1 MSETIIEKNL
11 GDAIAPRYK
20 MYALETLAERAIP
33 DIRDGLKPVHL
44 RILYCMYNDLNLTHS
59 HKTIKSAKVSGAV
72 MGSYHPHGDSYPTMV
87 GMAQPWNMRYPIVEI
102 QGNLGNIDGDPAAAS
117 RYTECRLTKYGEAMM
132 ADINKNV
139 VDYRPTY
146 DDTSR
151 EPVVAPGL
159 IANALLNGCTGIACG
174 FSTNTGFHNL
184 TEVYNALD
192 YILEESIKEDGE
204 VNISHLSGIIK
215 GPDFPTGGIIV
226 NNNEWYKIFTEG
238 KGKVVVR
245 AKYEIIEE
253 KKKTYIKITEL
264 PYGVNKLKLVNSIED
279 KMQKGVLTD
288 IKEIIDAS
296 SEGNIN
302 IQIILKKSANPNLV
316 LNNLLVKT
324 DLQTN
329 FNYNMV
335 TLLDKQLSQSSIVDA
350 LYAFIE
356 HGLDV
361 IKRRTEYDA
370 DKVNHRIM
378 ILEGIL
384 KVLED
389 LDRTIE
395 IVRTEDNPLEVL
407 MNEYELEEEQAQY
420 VLDMKLKRISNQDEE
435 KVEAELSDLYE
446 KLPKLLAII
455 NDEKVTMQTLK
466 EELFLIKDK
475 FGDERRTEINIESTE
490 SIDEE
495 DLIEEED
502 LVITITSEGNIKSV
516 SASEYS
522 VQKRNGKGNKGANT
536 KENEEVV
543 DLFSVRSK
551 DDLLFITNT
560 GRCHVLKAYKIQKV
574 SRSGKGKNIVNYLKL
589 DAGEHPV
596 STIAT
601 NVAEN
606 QDATLVLATKFGM
619 IKRLKLSMLS
629 SKYSYTKVAKLKE
642 GDEFVKAM
650 IGTDEDE
657 VLLVS
662 ENGMYTRFSLSL
674 VRPSGKTAIGVIGM
688 KFKTIDDC
696 LLTMTTIKD
705 SDDLVIVSEL
715 GVGKKTSAAEYK
727 ASKSKGG
734 KGFQIYKA
742 NARTGLVAACITV
755 NDENLLIT
763 TANGSVIRLDSS
775 NINKLSKTAMGVK
788 LINLNEGDK
797 VASVAKIVAE
807 EGEIVE
813 SE

>member
-1 MSETIIEKNL
+1 MSEVIIEKNL

-33 DIRDGLKPVHL
+33 EIRDGLKPVHL
-44 RILYCMYNDLNLTHS
+44 RILYCMYEMGLTPS

-72 MGSYHPHGDSYPTMV
+72 MGSYHPHGDSYPTMI
-87 GMAQPWNMRYPIVEI
+87 GMAQPWNMRYPIIEV

-146 DDTSR
+146 DDTSV
-151 EPVVAPGL
+151 EPVVASGL

-192 YILEESIKEDGE
+192 YILAESIKEDGD
-204 VNISHLSGIIK
+204 VNISQLTQIIK
-215 GPDFPTGGIIV
+215 GPDFPTGGTII

-279 KMQKGVLTD
+279 KMQKGILSD
-288 IKEIIDAS
+288 IKEVIDAS
-296 SEGNIN
+296 SEENIN
-302 IQIILKKSANPNLV
+302 IQIILKKSANVNLV

-335 TLLDKQLSQSSIVDA
+335 TLLDKQLKQASIVDC
-350 LYAFIE
+350 LYEFIN

-361 IKRRTEYDA
+361 IKRRTQYDV
-370 DKVNHRIM
+370 DKLNHRVM

-395 IVRTEDNPLEVL
+395 IVRFEEDPLTVL
-407 MNEYELEEEQAQY
+407 QNEYELEEEQAQY
-420 VLDMKLKRISNQDEE
+420 ILDMKLKRISNQDEE

-446 KLPKLLAII
+446 KLPKLLEII

-466 EELFLIKDK
+466 EELAVIKEK
-475 FGDERRTEINIESTE
+475 FGDDRRTNIDLETVAQ
-490 SIDEE
+490 IDVE
-495 DLIEEED
+495 DLIEDED
-502 LVITITSEGNIKSV
+502 LVVTITSDGNIKSV

-522 VQKRNGKGNKGANT
+522 VQKRNGKGNKAAKT
-536 KENEEVV
+536 KEDEEVV
-543 DLFSVRSK
+543 DLFSVKSK

-560 GRCHVLKAYKIQKV
+560 GRCHVLKAYKIAKTN
-574 SRSGKGKNIVNYLKL
+574 RSGKGKNIVNYLKL
-589 DAGEHPV
+589 EEGEHPV

-606 QDATLVLATKFGM
+606 QDATLVIATKFGM
-619 IKRLKLSMLS
+619 IKRLKLNLLS
-629 SKYSYTKVAKLKE
+629 TKYSFTKVAKLKE
-642 GDEFVKAM
+642 GDEFVKAI
-650 IGTDEDE
+650 IGDDEDE
-657 VLLVS
+657 VLMVS
-662 ENGMYTRFSLSL
+662 ENGMYTRFPLST
-674 VRPSGKTAIGVIGM
+674 VRPSGKSAIGVIGM

-696 LLTMTTIKD
+696 LLTMSTIKD
-705 SDDLVIVSEL
+705 SDDLIIVSEL
-715 GVGKKTSAAEYK
+715 GVGKRTEAKEYK

-734 KGFQIYKA
+734 KGFAIYKA
-742 NARTGLVAACITV
+742 NSRTGKVAACITV

-775 NINKLSKTAMGVK
+775 KINKLSKTAMGVK
-788 LINLNEGDK
+788 LININEGDK
-797 VASVAKIVAE
+797 VASVAKIVPE
-807 EGEIVE
+807 EENVLE
-813 SE
+813 CE

>member
-139 VDYRPTY
+139 VDYRATY

-288 IKEIIDAS
+288 IKEVIDAS

-516 SASEYS
+516 SASEYN

-674 VRPSGKTAIGVIGM
+674 IRPSGKTAIGVIGM

-715 GVGKKTSAAEYK
+715 GVGKKTSASEYK

>member
-1 MSETIIEKNL
+1 MSETIIKKSL

-72 MGSYHPHGDSYPTMV
+72 MGQYHAHGSSYDTMV

-102 QGNLGNIDGDPAAAS
+102 QGNMGSIDGDPAAAD

-132 ADINKNV
+132 DFIEKGV
-139 VDYRPTY
+139 VDFRPTY
-146 DDTSR
+146 DDTGR
-151 EPVVAPGL
+151 EPMVASGL
-159 IANALLNGCTGIACG
+159 IANALLNPVSGIACG
-174 FSTNTGFHNL
+174 FSTNMGSHNL
-184 TEVYNALD
+184 TEVYDALD

-288 IKEIIDAS
+288 IKEVIDAS

-361 IKRRTEYDA
+361 IKRRTEYDV
-370 DKVNHRIM
+370 DKLNKRIL

-446 KLPKLLAII
+446 KLPKLLSII

-475 FGDERRTEINIESTE
+475 FGDARRTEINIETVE

-516 SASEYS
+516 SASEYN
-522 VQKRNGKGNKGANT
+522 VQKRAGKGNKGAST

-574 SRSGKGKNIVNYLKL
+574 NRSGKGKNIVNYLKL

-606 QDATLVLATKFGM
+606 QDATLVIATKFGM
-619 IKRLKLSMLS
+619 IKRIKLSMLS
-629 SKYSYTKVAKLKE
+629 SKYSFTKVAKLKE
-642 GDEFVKAM
+642 GDEFVKAL

-657 VLLVS
+657 VLMVS
-662 ENGMYTRFSLSL
+662 ENGMYTRFSLDL

-705 SDDLVIVSEL
+705 SNDLVIVSEL
-715 GVGKKTSAAEYK
+715 GIGKRTNAEEYK

-734 KGFQIYKA
+734 KGFAIYKA
-742 NARTGLVAACITV
+742 NSRTGKVAACITV

-763 TANGSVIRLDSS
+763 TANGSVIRIDSS

-797 VASVAKIVAE
+797 VASVSKIVAE
-807 EGEIVE
+807 EEEVIE

>member
-139 VDYRPTY
+139 VDYRATY

-288 IKEIIDAS
+288 IKEVIDAS

-516 SASEYS
+516 SASEYN

-662 ENGMYTRFSLSL
+662 ENGMYTRVSLSL
-674 VRPSGKTAIGVIGM
+674 IRPSGKTAIGVIGM

-715 GVGKKTSAAEYK
+715 GVGKKTSASEYK

>member
-151 EPVVAPGL
+151 EPVVASGL

-174 FSTNTGFHNL
+174 FSTNTGFHNF

-192 YILEESIKEDGE
+192 YILEESIKEDGD
-204 VNISHLSGIIK
+204 VSVSHLAEIIK
-215 GPDFPTGGIIV
+215 GPDFPTGGTII

-238 KGKVVVR
+238 KGKVVIR
-245 AKYEIIEE
+245 AKYEVIED

-279 KMQKGVLTD
+279 KMQKGILTD
-288 IKEIIDAS
+288 IKEVIDAS

-302 IQIILKKSANPNLV
+302 IQIILKKSANVNLV
-316 LNNLLVKT
+316 LNKLLVKT

-335 TLLDKQLSQSSIVDA
+335 TLLDKQLKQASIVDC
-350 LYAFIE
+350 LYEFIN

-361 IKRRTEYDA
+361 IKRRTQYDV
-370 DKVNHRIM
+370 DKLNKRVLL
-378 ILEGIL
+378 LEGVS

-389 LDRTIE
+389 LDTTIE
-395 IVRTEDNPLEVL
+395 IIRTDEDPLTSL
-407 MNEYELEEEQAQY
+407 MDTFELEEAQAQY
-420 VLDMKLKRISNQDEE
+420 ILDMKLRRISNQDEN
-435 KVEAELSDLYE
+435 KVNNELSELYE
-446 KLPKLLAII
+446 QLPKLLEII
-455 NDEKVTMQTLK
+455 NDETVTMQTLK
-466 EELFLIKDK
+466 EELTEIKNK
-475 FGDERRTEINIESTE
+475 FGDDRRTNIDIEMNT

-516 SASEYS
+516 SASAYNT
-522 VQKRNGKGNKGANT
+522 QNRGGKGNKGANV
-536 KENEEVV
+536 KDDEQVV
-543 DLFSVRSK
+543 DLFSVKSK

-560 GRCHVLKAYKIQKV
+560 GRCHTLKAYKIPKV
-574 SRSGKGKNIVNYLKL
+574 AKNAKGKNIVNYLKL
-589 DAGEHPV
+589 DEGEYPI

-601 NVAEN
+601 NIAEN
-606 QDATLVLATKFGM
+606 QESTLVIATKQGM
-619 IKRLKLSMLS
+619 IKRLKLNMLS
-629 SKYSYTKVAKLKE
+629 KKMSVTKIAKLKE
-642 GDEFVKAM
+642 GDEFVKAI
-650 IGTDEDE
+650 IGSDDEE
-657 VLLVS
+657 VMLVS
-662 ENGMYTRFSLSL
+662 ENGMYTRFSLGL
-674 VRPSGKTAIGVIGM
+674 VRPSGKSAIGVIGM
-688 KFKTIDDC
+688 KFKTLDDT
-696 LLTMTTIKD
+696 LLNMLTIHD
-705 SDDLVIVSEL
+705 EDDLVIVSEK
-715 GVGKKTSAAEYK
+715 GIGKRTKASEYK
-727 ASKSKGG
+727 ASKNKGG

-742 NARTGLVAACITV
+742 NNRTGKVAALLTV
-755 NDENLLIT
+755 NNDDLLIT
-763 TANGSVIRLDSS
+763 TVNGIVIRLNTESIPD
-775 NINKLSKTAMGVK
+775 KGKGAMGAK
-788 LINLNEGDK
+788 LIDLNENDIVSN
-797 VASVAKIVAE
+797 VARLVPNQE
-807 EGEIVE
+807 EGEN
-813 SE
+813 